1 MKNTNK
7 ISLAGMIIA
16 IGIVYGDIGTSPL
29 YVMNAIINDAKAPM
43 NITPAY
49 VIGAI
54 SLIFWTL
61 MIITTFKY
69 VVLAMNADNHGE
81 GGIFSLYALV
91 KKNAKWLIIPAL
103 VGGASILADGTLTPA
118 VTVTSAVEG
127 LKNQNFGINQHT
139 VLIITTI
146 ILILVFM
153 SQHFGTAVI
162 GRLLGPVMTLWFIFL
177 GVFGV
182 INIFSYPQIIQALN
196 PLKALET
203 LFSPANKSGIFILG
217 SVFLATTGAEALYS
231 DMGHVGRANIRM
243 TWPIV
248 YTALTLNYLG

>member
-29 YVMNAIINDAKAPM
+29 YVMNAIINDAKASM

-203 LFSPANKSGIFILG
+203 LFSPNPCDCFSSFVVINVSFSFMIFP
-217 SVFLATTGAEALYS
+217 S
-231 DMGHVGRANIRM
+231 
-243 TWPIV
+243 
-248 YTALTLNYLG
+248 